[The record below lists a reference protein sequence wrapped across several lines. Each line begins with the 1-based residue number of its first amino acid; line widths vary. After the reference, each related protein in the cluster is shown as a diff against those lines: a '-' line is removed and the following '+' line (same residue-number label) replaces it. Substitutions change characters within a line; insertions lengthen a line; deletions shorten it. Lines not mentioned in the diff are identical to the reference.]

1 MKVFEQETKLLKE
14 IAYLNLHP
22 IVKRCGMKFNCQMKQ
37 THIEFRDYLTLTRV
51 HQIKNLMR
59 VPGEDFMKAY
69 SINIRK

>member
-1 MKVFEQETKLLKE
+1 
-14 IAYLNLHP
+14 
-22 IVKRCGMKFNCQMKQ
+22 MKFNCKMKQ